1 MFDLCSGDIVGN
13 MITVLLIALLLVAV
27 VVGFLFIINAMNRQ
41 MTELKHEMQND
52 TALGLIKQDLQGLNN
67 TLNSRLDQSNA
78 SFRDV
83 MGRQFAASTRLI
95 ESVTKDLTELKE
107 SNKQVLG
114 ITDEL
119 KLLQN
124 TLQNPKQRGVL
135 GEYFLQSVLENVLPP
150 ERFELQYRFKD
161 GDTVDA
167 VVRLAK
173 GLMLPVDSKFSL
185 ENYNRM
191 VEETDKAK
199 RETWVKAIKSDLKSR
214 IDETAK
220 YIRPEEN
227 TMDFAFMFIPSEA
240 IYYDLLINKV
250 GTLQTNAR
258 DLIEYAF
265 QEKRVIIV
273 SPTSFMAYLQTV
285 IQGLRSL
292 QIEERTKDIQ
302 KRVAEL
308 GRHLVQHQAYMNK
321 LGNSLSTTVNHF
333 NTAHKELGNIDKDVV
348 KITDS
353 NSVVEVLAVDKPQM
367 DD

>member
-1 MFDLCSGDIVGN
+1 
-13 MITVLLIALLLVAV
+13 MITVLLIALILVSV
-27 VVGFLFIINAMNRQ
+27 VVGFLFIIAAMNRQ
-41 MTELKHEMQND
+41 MIELKRELKDD

-67 TLNSRLDQSNA
+67 TLNDRLDRSNA
-78 SFRDV
+78 NFREV
-83 MGRQFAASTRLI
+83 MTKQFEASRDLIGAVTR
-95 ESVTKDLTELKE
+95 ELTELKD

-135 GEYFLQSVLENVLPP
+135 GEYFLQTVLENVMPP
-150 ERFELQYRFKD
+150 DSFELQHKFRD
-161 GDTVDA
+161 GEIVDA

-173 GLMLPVDSKFSL
+173 GKLLPVDSKFSL
-185 ENYNRM
+185 ENYNRF
-191 VEETDKAK
+191 VEEKDKAK
-199 RETWVKAIKSDLKSR
+199 REVLVKAIKTDLKKR

-220 YIRPEEN
+220 YIRPAED

-250 GTLQTNAR
+250 GSLDTNAR

-273 SPTSFMAYLQTV
+273 SPTNFMAYLQTV

-292 QIEERTKDIQ
+292 QIEDKTKLIQ
-302 KRVAEL
+302 KQIGEL
-308 GRHLVQHQAYMNK
+308 GRHLIAHEASMHK
-321 LGNSLSTTVNHF
+321 LGNSMNAAVNHF
-333 NTAHKELGNIDKDVV
+333 NEAHKQLGSVDKDIV

-353 NSVVEVLAVDKPQM
+353 TPMVEVMSVDRPQIE
-367 DD
+367 D